1 MSQQIMTIVSLVR
14 LLGISILSDI
24 LVLAVKEFGNKL
36 ISLNST
42 SDETTT
48 GVKLTRTI
56 PSGKTFYLGRAKIVP
71 ADTPVSATSTDWRAT
86 AVIKFD
92 GTIVDNIGYAGQTE
106 QGAGEGP
113 GMGIA
118 GASLESNQMGI
129 SLDGDGVK
137 KVEVDLTNL
146 VGTNHAVRLSLIGWE
161 EDTGTSPLADF
172 Q

>member
-1 MSQQIMTIVSLVR
+1 MTIVSLVR

-71 ADTPVSATSTDWRAT
+71 ADTPVNESSSTDWRAT

-106 QGAGEGP
+106 ETAGEGP

-146 VGTNHAVRLSLIGWE
+146 VGTNHAVRLSLVGWE
-161 EDTGTSPLADF
+161 EDTGISPLTDF